1 MKYSK
6 ITPLIKKHKH
16 LSIHTRKGS
25 EQWISN
31 GNAAYPVLGM
41 PVMSET
47 EMLTF
52 LNFQQNDNI
61 NVIEWE
67 ADDINLTDTDRCEEL
82 INAFGPALIING
94 DPCATFLTSMG
105 ALIVKEKYLAPC
117 YTHYGEG
124 ELTFWLRKTTKLN
137 PFIAVKK
144 GLYLLAA
151 ILPLKTWGVGDHTL
165 EEYEKLCAMIKVANE
180 NMARLEEFEEG
191 KADGTS

>member
-6 ITPLIKKHKH
+6 ITPLIKKHKQ
-16 LSIHTRKGS
+16 LAIHTPESG

-31 GNAAYPVLGM
+31 GIAAYPILGM
-41 PVMSET
+41 PKMSET

-61 NVIEWE
+61 NVIEWGANE
-67 ADDINLTDTDRCEEL
+67 INLSDTDRCEEF

-94 DPCATFLTSMG
+94 DPCSTFFTSMG

-124 ELTFWLRKTTKLN
+124 ELTFWLRKGASGN
-137 PFIAVKK
+137 PLICVKK

-151 ILPLKTWGVGDHTL
+151 IFPVKTWGEDNHTL
-165 EEYEKLCAMIKVANE
+165 DEYEKLCAMIRVTNE
-180 NMARLEEFEEG
+180 NMEG
-191 KADGTS
+191 ITENGN